1 MTFESFGRK
10 PLNREADLLARAK
23 AKTTGLLTVDSDPGA
38 GSSSGER
45 HSQ

>member
-23 AKTTGLLTVDSDPGA
+23 AKTTGLVTVDRR
-38 GSSSGER
+38 SGNR
-45 HSQ
+45 VAQRRAS